1 MTRPGL
7 RLVFAAVRTVA
18 AYLLVSLYVL
28 IVGPAGLALAL
39 LAGRPDVLYRL
50 AVLGVR
56 LGFWLTGIRFSVEGA
71 EHVRPE
77 RPAIYAVNHTS
88 NIEPPIVFLVL
99 RSTFPRLQILY
110 KAELRKLPIL
120 GRAFDVAGF
129 VPIDRSN
136 REQSDQAVA
145 RAVRQIEAGNSFVV
159 FPEGTRSR
167 TGELLPFKKGAFLI
181 ALRAQAPIVPMAI
194 LGARDAMRKGSP
206 IIWPVTV
213 DVKLGPAVETAG
225 MSVDDRDRLIDTVR
239 GAIAAML
246 DELAAR
252 RAAAQ
257 AGR

>member
-1 MTRPGL
+1 M
-7 RLVFAAVRTVA
+7 A
-18 AYLLVSLYVL
+18 AYVLISLYVL
-28 IVGPAGLALAL
+28 LAGPAGLAIALAS
-39 LAGRPDVLYRL
+39 GRPDVLYRL
-50 AVLGVR
+50 AVAGVQ
-56 LGFWLTGIRFSVEGA
+56 LGFWLTGIRFIVEGA
-71 EHVRPE
+71 EHVRPG

-88 NIEPPIVFLVL
+88 NIEPPIVFLAL
-99 RSTFPRLQILY
+99 RSTFPRLQVLY

-145 RAVRQIEAGNSFVV
+145 RAVRQLQAGNSFVV

-181 ALRAQAPIVPMAI
+181 ALRSQVPIVPVAI

-213 DVKLGPAVETAG
+213 HVKIGPAVETAG
-225 MSVDDRDRLIDTVR
+225 LSVDDRDVVIDTVR
-239 GAIAAML
+239 RAIAAML

-252 RAAAQ
+252 RAAPPQ
-257 AGR
+257 A

>member
-1 MTRPGL
+1 MMPSSL
-7 RLVFAAVRTVA
+7 RLAPAAVRTAA
-18 AYLLVSLYVL
+18 AYFLISLYIL
-28 IVGPAGLALAL
+28 LFGPAGLALAL
-39 LAGRPDVLYRL
+39 ASGRPDVLYRL
-50 AVLGVR
+50 AVAGVR
-56 LGFWLTGIRFSVEGA
+56 LGLWLTGIRFVVEGA

-77 RPAIYAVNHTS
+77 RPAIYAVNHAS

-99 RSTFPRLQILY
+99 RPTFPRLQILY

-129 VPIDRSN
+129 VPIDRAN

-145 RAVRQIEAGNSFVV
+145 RAVRQLQAGNSFVV

-181 ALRAQAPIVPMAI
+181 ALRAQAPIVPVAI

-213 DVKLGPAVETAG
+213 HVKLGPAVETAG
-225 MSVDDRDRLIDTVR
+225 LTVDDRDAVVDTVR
-239 GAIAAML
+239 RAIATML

-252 RAAAQ
+252 RAAA
-257 AGR
+257 RES

>member
-1 MTRPGL
+1 MMPSGL
-7 RLVFAAVRTVA
+7 PLAAATVRTVA
-18 AYLLVSLYVL
+18 AYLLVSLYIL
-28 IVGPAGLALAL
+28 IFGPLGLALAL
-39 LAGRPDVLYRL
+39 ANGRPDVLYRL
-50 AVLGVR
+50 AVVGVR
-56 LGFWLTGIRFSVEGA
+56 LGLWLTGIRFVVEGA

-77 RPAIYAVNHTS
+77 RPAIYAVNHAS

-99 RSTFPRLQILY
+99 RPTFPRLQILY

-129 VPIDRSN
+129 VPIDRAN

-145 RAVRQIEAGNSFVV
+145 RAVRQLQAGNSFVV

-181 ALRAQAPIVPMAI
+181 ALRAQAPIVPVAI

-213 DVKLGPAVETAG
+213 HVKLGPAVETAG
-225 MSVDDRDRLIDTVR
+225 LTVDDRDAVVDTVR
-239 GAIAAML
+239 RAIATML

-252 RAAAQ
+252 RAAA
-257 AGR
+257 REP